1 MKLRWSRPPCSSAA
15 GKRLP
20 RDSEKDGLQRMKGL
34 KKEEGIAFVITLLIM
49 TLLLVMG
56 TAFLS
61 ISSTETLIS
70 INERNRFQASHVA
83 EAGSERAIAELNVN
97 GAYAGTGGE
106 QALGF
111 GTYEATVTDLLPL
124 PGIVDRKQVVS
135 MGYVP
140 NSAVLNSAMAQVQVD
155 VQRGSP
161 FKFAMLGIDFVN
173 LDDRVVVDSYDSA
186 QGDYDPLTAG
196 AKGDIKSNG
205 DINLDTNNIVKG
217 SVQAGGDVTLG
228 FDTNITG
235 PITDGVS
242 PTTFIAVN
250 TSYQPTNSNDTGIS
264 PPGAYDSGTRNLFVA
279 NTVTLDPGTYY
290 FNRIDLNAGATLEIS
305 GPVIIYMTG
314 PIHAVGGGM
323 INTSKNPT
331 NLLIFSSA
339 SGFNAIELDVGTG
352 EFYGAVYLLD
362 GEFDIDDS
370 NWKFYGSIIAK
381 EVDIDDDVEVHY
393 DVALAKLSIPA
404 GKFRPA
410 AGTWRELFP

>member
-1 MKLRWSRPPCSSAA
+1 
-15 GKRLP
+15 
-20 RDSEKDGLQRMKGL
+20 MKGL
-34 KKEEGIAFVITLLIM
+34 KKEEGIALVITLLIM
-49 TLLLVMG
+49 ALLLVMG

-70 INERNRFQASHVA
+70 INERNRLQAFHVA
-83 EAGSERAIAELNVN
+83 EAGSERAIAELNIN
-97 GAYAGTGGE
+97 ETYTGTGGE

-111 GTYEATVTDLLPL
+111 GTYEATVTPL
-124 PGIVDRKQVVS
+124 STPLSGVVDPVDPMQITS
-135 MGYVP
+135 TGYVP
-140 NSAVLNSAMAQVQVD
+140 NKTVPNKAMTQVEVAVY
-155 VQRGSP
+155 RGSP

-205 DINLDTNNIVKG
+205 DIDLDTNNIVKG

-235 PITDGVS
+235 PITDGVP

-264 PPGAYDSGTRNLFVA
+264 PSGAYDSGTRNLFVA

-314 PIHAVGGGM
+314 PMHAVGGGM
-323 INTSKNPT
+323 INTSKNPA

-339 SGFNAIELDVGTG
+339 SGFNAIELDAGTG

-393 DVALAKLSIPA
+393 DVALAKLS
-404 GKFRPA
+404 
-410 AGTWRELFP
+410 

>member
-1 MKLRWSRPPCSSAA
+1 
-15 GKRLP
+15 
-20 RDSEKDGLQRMKGL
+20 MKGL

>member
-1 MKLRWSRPPCSSAA
+1 
-15 GKRLP
+15 
-20 RDSEKDGLQRMKGL
+20 MKGL
-34 KKEEGIAFVITLLIM
+34 KKEEGIALVITLLIM

-70 INERNRFQASHVA
+70 INERNRFQAFHVA

-97 GAYAGTGGE
+97 GAYVGTGGE

-205 DINLDTNNIVKG
+205 DINLDTNNIVEG

-235 PITDGVS
+235 PINDGVS

-290 FNRIDLNAGATLEIS
+290 FNRINLNAGATLEIS

-314 PIHAVGGGM
+314 PMHAVGGGM
-323 INTSKNPT
+323 INTSKNPA

-339 SGFNAIELDVGTG
+339 SGSNAIELDAGTG

>member
-1 MKLRWSRPPCSSAA
+1 
-15 GKRLP
+15 
-20 RDSEKDGLQRMKGL
+20 MKGL
-34 KKEEGIAFVITLLIM
+34 KKEEGIALVITLLIM

-70 INERNRFQASHVA
+70 INERNRFQAFHVA

-205 DINLDTNNIVKG
+205 DINLDTNNIVTG

-314 PIHAVGGGM
+314 PMHAVGGGM
-323 INTSKNPT
+323 INTSKNPA

-339 SGFNAIELDVGTG
+339 SGFNAIELDAGTG

>member
-1 MKLRWSRPPCSSAA
+1 MK
-15 GKRLP
+15 
-20 RDSEKDGLQRMKGL
+20 EL
-34 KKEEGIAFVITLLIM
+34 KKEEGIALVITLLIM

-70 INERNRFQASHVA
+70 INERNRFQAFHVA
-83 EAGSERAIAELNVN
+83 EGGSERAIAELNVN
-97 GAYAGTGGE
+97 GAYAGAGGE

-111 GTYEATVTDLLPL
+111 GTYTMTVTDLPPL
-124 PGIVDRKQVVS
+124 PGVVDRKQVVS
-135 MGYVP
+135 IGYVP

-161 FKFAMLGIDFVN
+161 FQFAMLGIDFVN

-205 DINLDTNNIVKG
+205 DIYLDTDNTVNG
-217 SVQAGGDVTLG
+217 NTLAGGTVNPAGPGT
-228 FDTNITG
+228 TITG
-235 PITDGVS
+235 ESYDGV
-242 PTTFIAVN
+242 PATTFIAVD

-264 PPGAYDSGTRNLFVA
+264 PPGAYDSGTHNLFVA

-290 FNRIDLNAGATLEIS
+290 FNQIDLNAGATLEIS

-314 PIHAVGGGM
+314 PMHAVGGGM
-323 INTSKNPT
+323 INTSKNPA

-339 SGFNAIELDVGTG
+339 SGSNAIELDWGTG

-362 GEFDIDDS
+362 GEFDIDS
-370 NWKFYGSIIAK
+370 SHWKFYGSIIAN

-393 DVALAKLSIPA
+393 DVALAKLSLPA

>member
-1 MKLRWSRPPCSSAA
+1 MK
-15 GKRLP
+15 
-20 RDSEKDGLQRMKGL
+20 EL
-34 KKEEGIAFVITLLIM
+34 KKEEGIALVITLLIM

-70 INERNRFQASHVA
+70 INERNRFQAFHVA
-83 EAGSERAIAELNVN
+83 EGGSERAIAELNVN
-97 GAYAGTGGE
+97 GAYAGAGGE

-111 GTYEATVTDLLPL
+111 GTYTMTVTDLPPL
-124 PGIVDRKQVVS
+124 PGVVDRKQVVS
-135 MGYVP
+135 IGYVP

-161 FKFAMLGIDFVN
+161 FQFAMLGIDFVN

-205 DINLDTNNIVKG
+205 DIYLDTDNTVNG
-217 SVQAGGDVTLG
+217 NTLAGGTVNPAGPGT
-228 FDTNITG
+228 TITG
-235 PITDGVS
+235 ESYDGV
-242 PTTFIAVN
+242 PATTFIAVD

-290 FNRIDLNAGATLEIS
+290 FNQIDLNAGATLEIS

-314 PIHAVGGGM
+314 PMHAVGGGM
-323 INTSKNPT
+323 INTSKNPA

-339 SGFNAIELDVGTG
+339 SGSNAIELDAGTG

-370 NWKFYGSIIAK
+370 NWKFYGSIIAN

-393 DVALAKLSIPA
+393 DVALAKLSLLA

>member
-1 MKLRWSRPPCSSAA
+1 
-15 GKRLP
+15 
-20 RDSEKDGLQRMKGL
+20 
-34 KKEEGIAFVITLLIM
+34 
-49 TLLLVMG
+49 
-56 TAFLS
+56 
-61 ISSTETLIS
+61 
-70 INERNRFQASHVA
+70 
-83 EAGSERAIAELNVN
+83 
-97 GAYAGTGGE
+97 
-106 QALGF
+106 
-111 GTYEATVTDLLPL
+111 
-124 PGIVDRKQVVS
+124 
-135 MGYVP
+135 
-140 NSAVLNSAMAQVQVD
+140 
-155 VQRGSP
+155 
-161 FKFAMLGIDFVN
+161 
-173 LDDRVVVDSYDSA
+173 VDSYDSA

-314 PIHAVGGGM
+314 PMHAVGGGM
-323 INTSKNPT
+323 INTSKNPA

-339 SGFNAIELDVGTG
+339 SGFNAIELDAGTG

>member
-1 MKLRWSRPPCSSAA
+1 
-15 GKRLP
+15 
-20 RDSEKDGLQRMKGL
+20 MKGL
-34 KKEEGIAFVITLLIM
+34 KKEEGIALVITLLIM

-70 INERNRFQASHVA
+70 INERNRFQAFHVA

-314 PIHAVGGGM
+314 PMHAVGGGM
-323 INTSKNPT
+323 INTSKNPA

-339 SGFNAIELDVGTG
+339 SGFNAIELDAGTG

>member
-1 MKLRWSRPPCSSAA
+1 
-15 GKRLP
+15 
-20 RDSEKDGLQRMKGL
+20 MKGL
-34 KKEEGIAFVITLLIM
+34 KKEEGIALVITLLIM

-70 INERNRFQASHVA
+70 INERNRFQAFHVA

-97 GAYAGTGGE
+97 GAYVGTGGE

-205 DINLDTNNIVKG
+205 DINLDTNNIVEG

-290 FNRIDLNAGATLEIS
+290 FNRINLNAGATLEIS

-314 PIHAVGGGM
+314 PMHAVGGGM
-323 INTSKNPT
+323 INTSKNPA

-339 SGFNAIELDVGTG
+339 SGFNAIELDAGTG

>member
-1 MKLRWSRPPCSSAA
+1 MK
-15 GKRLP
+15 
-20 RDSEKDGLQRMKGL
+20 EL
-34 KKEEGIAFVITLLIM
+34 KKEEGIALVITLLIM
-49 TLLLVMG
+49 TLLLIMG

-70 INERNRFQASHVA
+70 INERNRFQAFHVA
-83 EAGSERAIAELNVN
+83 EAGAERTIAELNVN
-97 GAYAGTGGE
+97 GAYAGAGGE

-111 GTYEATVTDLLPL
+111 GTYTMTVTDLPPL
-124 PGIVDRKQVVS
+124 PGVVDRKQVVS
-135 MGYVP
+135 IGYVP

-161 FKFAMLGIDFVN
+161 FQFAMLGIDFVN

-205 DINLDTNNIVKG
+205 DIYLDTDNTVNG
-217 SVQAGGDVTLG
+217 NALAGGTVNPPGPGT
-228 FDTNITG
+228 TITG
-235 PITDGVS
+235 ESYDGV
-242 PTTFIAVN
+242 PATTFIAVD

-290 FNRIDLNAGATLEIS
+290 FNQIDLNAG
-305 GPVIIYMTG
+305 
-314 PIHAVGGGM
+314 AVGGGM
-323 INTSKNPT
+323 INTSKNPA

-339 SGFNAIELDVGTG
+339 SGSNAIELDWGTG

-370 NWKFYGSIIAK
+370 NWKFYGSIIAN

-393 DVALAKLSIPA
+393 DVALAKLSLPA
-404 GKFRPA
+404 GKFRPS

>member
-1 MKLRWSRPPCSSAA
+1 
-15 GKRLP
+15 
-20 RDSEKDGLQRMKGL
+20 MKGL
-34 KKEEGIAFVITLLIM
+34 KKEEGIALVITLLIM

-70 INERNRFQASHVA
+70 INERNRFQAFHVA

-205 DINLDTNNIVKG
+205 DINLDTNNIVEG

-314 PIHAVGGGM
+314 PMHAVGGGM
-323 INTSKNPT
+323 INTSKNPA

-339 SGFNAIELDVGTG
+339 SGFNAIELDAGTG

>member
-1 MKLRWSRPPCSSAA
+1 
-15 GKRLP
+15 
-20 RDSEKDGLQRMKGL
+20 MKGL
-34 KKEEGIAFVITLLIM
+34 KKEEGIALVITLLIM

-70 INERNRFQASHVA
+70 INERNRFQAFHVA

-97 GAYAGTGGE
+97 GAYVGTGGE

-314 PIHAVGGGM
+314 PMHAVGGGM
-323 INTSKNPT
+323 INTSKNPA

-339 SGFNAIELDVGTG
+339 SGFNAIELDAGTG